1 MKDEKERVRDLTKDN
16 HMNRIT
22 RIGLMMIAL
31 CVSLAG
37 ASIIKSGDVLDI
49 VVQGH
54 PEFSGRFTVSET
66 GTIDYPLLADEQVV
80 NITTSELMNDLTL
93 KLVKHI
99 DNPLVII
106 SIIAKPEIVVY
117 VLGQVKVPGP
127 VKTYQGATLQ
137 EVLQMAGGPL
147 ETANIEKI
155 KIVHKNL
162 PDESAE
168 YFDMKAFLSTG
179 NMADMP
185 KLKPD
190 DTVIL
195 LGLQKSNKVK
205 VIGAVNKPGF
215 FDLTEKTN
223 IFELIYL
230 AGGPSERGDISR
242 VRRFTQQN
250 GKSMEEVINVQA
262 FLDKGEMDNMPIVS
276 PGDVVMVY
284 ERWYDW
290 RTMLSILNNVLLFV
304 VAIQALTGA
313 VKF

>member
-1 MKDEKERVRDLTKDN
+1 
-16 HMNRIT
+16 
-22 RIGLMMIAL
+22 MMIAL

-250 GKSMEEVINVQA
+250 GKSIEEVINVQA

>member
-1 MKDEKERVRDLTKDN
+1 MKDEKERVLDLTKDN

-230 AGGPSERGDISR
+230 AGGPSERGDLSR